1 MGIEIQWT
9 DSLESLAKVLY
20 DSAIDVGAVC
30 ACVMTSRGCSFVL
43 FRLQPTWCLD
53 RGVQKC
59 GYISREK
66 MTTGPLA
73 ERYGVTITLMN
84 LNQATAARLTLA
96 LHLLILKVNS
106 NSLLCHLY
114 YCVNQLSL
122 FVYVSFIF
130 SSR

>member
-9 DSLESLAKVLY
+9 DSLESLAKVLF

-43 FRLQPTWCLD
+43 FRLQPTWCLG

-66 MTTGPLA
+66 MTTGALA
-73 ERYGVTITLMN
+73 MLAKTLF
-84 LNQATAARLTLA
+84 R
-96 LHLLILKVNS
+96 KGGK
-106 NSLLCHLY
+106 Y
-114 YCVNQLSL
+114 YHYAENICPYSMQ
-122 FVYVSFIF
+122 
-130 SSR
+130 

>member
-43 FRLQPTWCLD
+43 FRLQPTWCLG

-59 GYISREK
+59 GYISRK
-66 MTTGPLA
+66 KTTTGPLA
-73 ERYGVTITLMN
+73 VL
-84 LNQATAARLTLA
+84 AKRLFRLRGGK
-96 LHLLILKVNS
+96 LPLLQNICPYCLQY
-106 NSLLCHLY
+106 LCEN
-114 YCVNQLSL
+114 VAFLSA
-122 FVYVSFIF
+122 IE
-130 SSR
+130 